1 MSVRGRE
8 RTGEHMDNAERFAVI
23 DTETNW
29 DNALMSIGIVISDS
43 DNMRPLDAK
52 YFVITPEYECGGMY
66 ENSLFIVESFETI
79 MRYELEAEL
88 TAFLKKHSIK
98 KLFAYNAR
106 FDKGL
111 LGELSG
117 FVWHDIMALA
127 AYRQH
132 NKSIPD
138 CAECFKTGRLK
149 RGYGVEP
156 ILRLL
161 SGERDY
167 FETHNALIDALDE
180 LTIMRLLD
188 KPLDAYAC
196 TIV

>member
-1 MSVRGRE
+1 MSKI
-8 RTGEHMDNAERFAVI
+8 ERFAVI

-43 DNMRPLDAK
+43 DTMRPLDAK
-52 YFVITPEYECGGMY
+52 YFIVAPEFERGGMFADR
-66 ENSLFIVESFETI
+66 LFIVESFEML
-79 MRYELEAEL
+79 MRHEIEGELM
-88 TAFLKKHSIK
+88 AFLKKHGVQ

-111 LGELSG
+111 LPELSA
-117 FVWHDIMALA
+117 FVWHDVMALA

-132 NKSIPD
+132 NKSIPT

-149 RGYGVEP
+149 SGFGVEP
-156 ILRLL
+156 ILRML
-161 SGERDY
+161 SGETNY
-167 FETHNALIDALDE
+167 FETHNALVDALDE
-180 LTIMRLLD
+180 LTIMRLLH

-196 TIV
+196 AVV